1 LQHNRFTTKTTF
13 MKNKSLPGKK
23 TLLMLSCVAITLLA
37 LPSYRRLKNK
47 PATIIDGLAA
57 ITLKAQQIATGLHA
71 PTAAAFPGN
80 GTLWITEQDGK
91 IRLVK
96 NGKMS
101 ATNVLDLHSKLV
113 NINDSYDERGLLGI
127 ALHPQFAANHKFY
140 VFYSAPSNAPK
151 SDHKGTLAEYR
162 LLPNSDMADPKSAR
176 IVLTVE
182 EPESNHNG
190 GCIQFGS
197 DGYLYVGLGDGGG
210 AGDRHGE
217 TGNGQKLDT
226 WLGKI
231 LRIDVN
237 TETGYKVPKDNP
249 FVDKGNAKP
258 EIWAYG
264 LRNPWRFSFDRV
276 SNQLFAGDVGQ
287 DTWEE
292 VDIITK
298 GANYGWRLT
307 EGTHCFNPSSGCP
320 TKGITMPIT
329 EYSHKEGISVTG
341 GYVYNGAQIA
351 ALKAKYVFADWTGP
365 IFYLEKNGDKWLRGK
380 VTLQNY
386 PTNLK
391 ITAFG
396 EDPSGELYV
405 LTNPDTGPGNTS
417 GGMFKIVKN

>member
-1 LQHNRFTTKTTF
+1 
-13 MKNKSLPGKK
+13 
-23 TLLMLSCVAITLLA
+23 
-37 LPSYRRLKNK
+37 
-47 PATIIDGLAA
+47 
-57 ITLKAQQIATGLHA
+57 
-71 PTAAAFPGN
+71 
-80 GTLWITEQDGK
+80 
-91 IRLVK
+91 
-96 NGKMS
+96 
-101 ATNVLDLHSKLV
+101 
-113 NINDSYDERGLLGI
+113 
-127 ALHPQFAANHKFY
+127 
-140 VFYSAPSNAPK
+140 
-151 SDHKGTLAEYR
+151 
-162 LLPNSDMADPKSAR
+162 
-176 IVLTVE
+176 

-190 GCIQFGS
+190 GCIQFGA
-197 DGYLYVGLGDGGG
+197 DGFLYVGLGDGGG

-217 TGNGQKLDT
+217 TGNGQKMDT

-237 TETGYKVPKDNP
+237 TETGYKIPKDNP
-249 FVDKGNAKP
+249 FVGKPNIKP

-264 LRNPWRFSFDRV
+264 LRNPWRFSFDRE
-276 SNQLFAGDVGQ
+276 SKQLFAGDVGQ

-329 EYSHKEGISVTG
+329 EYSHKEGISITG

-351 ALKAKYVFADWTGP
+351 TLKAKYVFADWSGP
-365 IFYLEKNGDKWLRGK
+365 IFYLQKAGDKWLRGK
-380 VTLQNY
+380 VTLQTY
-386 PTNLK
+386 PSNLK

-405 LTNPDTGPGNTS
+405 LTNPDTGPGNTN